1 MQAAFLSI
9 ANRSDKT
16 FAAAL
21 AILGAV
27 AVAQILAT
35 IVIYPARS
43 HSGPR
48 NAEPSITA
56 VPSAVSSTASG
67 SPQPAASS
75 ASRLAVAP
83 SSAADPDQL
92 LRQAKQLREKGDTA
106 NALSRLQQA
115 TALDPSN
122 ADVLAEMAMIYESM
136 QLFDRSNETWR
147 RLASLGAAVG
157 PLYELADLK
166 LKVGVPGTTTA
177 TGNVSSPD
185 SPASNE
191 TQGIPDG
198 STFGISEVTPNQEN
212 DPNAE
217 TRLTLRVGVK
227 ARPKTPIDHTEVKIQ
242 VFFYDIV
249 DNDQVV
255 LTDADVNYRWLTPGH
270 DWASTDTEVLE
281 VGYFRA
287 KQTNAAIETAIAST
301 PAPIPPP
308 EKNGKYQGKQAEP
321 VNPSPSAGELLPTN
335 ENGERKY
342 LGYIVRVYYKDQ
354 LQAVRADPTRLLNL
368 FPPPFTA
375 PPQ

>member
-1 MQAAFLSI
+1 MRAALLSL

-21 AILGAV
+21 AILGAA
-27 AVAQILAT
+27 AVAQILAAL
-35 IVIYPARS
+35 VIYGAGS

-56 VPSAVSSTASG
+56 VPSAVSSTASR

-75 ASRLAVAP
+75 ASRLAIAP
-83 SSAADPDQL
+83 SSATDQL
-92 LRQAKQLREKGDTA
+92 LRQAKQLREKGDTT
-106 NALSRLQQA
+106 NSLSRLQQA

-147 RLASLGAAVG
+147 RLASLGPAVG

-166 LKVGVPGTTTA
+166 LKVGVPETTAA
-177 TGNVSSPD
+177 TGNVSSPA
-185 SPASNE
+185 SPASTE
-191 TQGIPDG
+191 TQGIPDD
-198 STFGISEVTPNQEN
+198 STFGISEVTPNQAN
-212 DPNAE
+212 DPTAE

-227 ARPKTPIDHTEVKIQ
+227 ARPKTPIDHSEVKIQ
-242 VFFYDIV
+242 VFFYDVV

-255 LTDADVNYRWLTPGH
+255 LTDADVSYRWLTPGH

-281 VGYFRA
+281 VSYFRA
-287 KQTNAAIETAIAST
+287 KQTNAAKETAIAST

-308 EKNGKYQGKQAEP
+308 EKSGKDKGKQTEP
-321 VNPSPSAGELLPTN
+321 ANPSPSAGELLPAN
-335 ENGERKY
+335 ESGERKY

-354 LQAVRADPTRLLNL
+354 LQAIRADPVRLLNL

>member
-1 MQAAFLSI
+1 
-9 ANRSDKT
+9 
-16 FAAAL
+16 L
-21 AILGAV
+21 AILGAA
-27 AVAQILAT
+27 AVAQILAAL
-35 IVIYPARS
+35 VIYSARS

-48 NAEPSITA
+48 HAEPSITA

-75 ASRLAVAP
+75 TSHLAIAP
-83 SSAADPDQL
+83 SSAVDQL
-92 LRQAKQLREKGDTA
+92 LRQAKQLREKGDTT
-106 NALSRLQQA
+106 NSLSRLQQA
-115 TALDPSN
+115 TTLDPSN

-147 RLASLGAAVG
+147 RLASLGPAVG

-166 LKVGVPGTTTA
+166 LKVGVPGTTAA
-177 TGNVSSPD
+177 TGNVSSPA
-185 SPASNE
+185 SPPSNE

-227 ARPKTPIDHTEVKIQ
+227 ARPKMQIDHTEVKIQ

-255 LTDADVNYRWLTPGH
+255 LTDANVDYRWLTPGH

-281 VGYFRA
+281 VSYFRA
-287 KQTNAAIETAIAST
+287 KQTNAATGAAIAST

-308 EKNGKYQGKQAEP
+308 EKSGKDKGKQTEP
-321 VNPSPSAGELLPTN
+321 ANPSPSAGELLPAN
-335 ENGERKY
+335 ESGERKY

>member
-1 MQAAFLSI
+1 MRAAFLSL

-21 AILGAV
+21 AILGAG
-27 AVAQILAT
+27 AVAQILASL
-35 IVIYPARS
+35 VIYAARS

-56 VPSAVSSTASG
+56 VPAAVSSSTGG
-67 SPQPAASS
+67 SPQPALAS
-75 ASRLAVAP
+75 ASRLAIAP
-83 SSAADPDQL
+83 SSDADQL
-92 LRQAKQLREKGDTA
+92 LRQAKQLREKGDTT
-106 NALSRLQQA
+106 NSLSRLQQA

-147 RLASLGAAVG
+147 RLASLGPAVG

-166 LKVGVPGTTTA
+166 LKVGVPGTTAA
-177 TGNVSSPD
+177 TGNVSSPA
-185 SPASNE
+185 SPASTE
-191 TQGIPDG
+191 TQGIPDD
-198 STFGISEVTPNQEN
+198 STFGISEVTPNQAN
-212 DPNAE
+212 DPTAE

-227 ARPKTPIDHTEVKIQ
+227 ARPKTPIDHAEVKIQ
-242 VFFYDIV
+242 VFFYDVV

-255 LTDADVNYRWLTPGH
+255 LTDADVSYRWLTPGH

-281 VGYFRA
+281 VSYFRA
-287 KQTNAAIETAIAST
+287 KQTNAAIQTAIAST

-308 EKNGKYQGKQAEP
+308 EKSGKHKQTEP
-321 VNPSPSAGELLPTN
+321 ANPSPSAGELLPAN
-335 ENGERKY
+335 ESGKRKY

-354 LQAVRADPTRLLNL
+354 LQAIRADPTRLLNL

>member
-1 MQAAFLSI
+1 MRAALLSL

-21 AILGAV
+21 AILGAA
-27 AVAQILAT
+27 AVAQILAAL
-35 IVIYPARS
+35 VIYSARS

-48 NAEPSITA
+48 SAEPSITA
-56 VPSAVSSTASG
+56 VPSAVSSTAGG
-67 SPQPAASS
+67 SPKPAASS
-75 ASRLAVAP
+75 ASRLAIAP
-83 SSAADPDQL
+83 SSDADQL
-92 LRQAKQLREKGDTA
+92 LRQAKQLREKGDTT
-106 NALSRLQQA
+106 NSLSRLQQA

-147 RLASLGAAVG
+147 RLASLGPAVG

-166 LKVGVPGTTTA
+166 LKVGVPETTAA
-177 TGNVSSPD
+177 TGNVSSPA
-185 SPASNE
+185 SPASTE
-191 TQGIPDG
+191 TQGIPDD
-198 STFGISEVTPNQEN
+198 STFGISEVTPNQAN
-212 DPNAE
+212 DPTAE

-242 VFFYDIV
+242 VFFYDVV

-255 LTDADVNYRWLTPGH
+255 LTDADVSYRWLTPGH
-270 DWASTDTEVLE
+270 DWATTDTEVLE
-281 VGYFRA
+281 VSYFRA
-287 KQTNAAIETAIAST
+287 KQTNATIETAIAST

-308 EKNGKYQGKQAEP
+308 EKSGKHKGKQTEP
-321 VNPSPSAGELLPTN
+321 ANPSPSAGELLPAN
-335 ENGERKY
+335 ESGERKY

-354 LQAVRADPTRLLNL
+354 LQAIRADPTRLLNL